1 MIADHARALWHLSSD
16 KSEIRPVQLPEGEW
30 LPVRT
35 QHSLISIGTER
46 LIASGRVPVAL
57 SEEMRVPY
65 QEGELD
71 LPVKYGY
78 SLTGV
83 IDLPGHQAHGQ
94 LVHLL
99 HPHQTVAWVHPEDV
113 FPIPEGIPA
122 RRATLA
128 SNLETAIT
136 ATWDG
141 GVGIG
146 DRVLVV
152 GFGLIGSLVAEVIK
166 RIPGTTVFV
175 AETRKDRLEIAM
187 SYGFAPY
194 QGQPGICDV
203 AFHTSTNQAG
213 LQAAIHSVGTEGE
226 IIELSWYGDREIQ
239 VQLGGTFHSQRK
251 SIRSSQVSQISPQR
265 SPRWDYRRR
274 KEVVFNLLKDSAF
287 DRYLT
292 HSVHFEDLPEFF
304 QALREKAPEGIG
316 WTVDYSSR

>member
-1 MIADHARALWHLSSD
+1 MNPDHARALWHTSAQT
-16 KSEIRPVQLPEGEW
+16 SEIRPASAPEGEW
-30 LPVRT
+30 LPVKT
-35 QHSLISIGTER
+35 LHSLISIGTER
-46 LIASGRVPVAL
+46 LIASGRVPISL
-57 SEEMRVPY
+57 SDEMRVPY
-65 QEGELD
+65 QEGDLD

-78 SLTGV
+78 SLTGM
-83 IDLPGHQAHGQ
+83 IDLPGHPGHAQ

-99 HPHQTVAWVHPEDV
+99 HPHQTIAWVQPEDV
-113 FPIPEGIPA
+113 FPIPDGVTA

-141 GVGIG
+141 GVSIG

-152 GFGLIGSLVAEVIK
+152 GFGLIGALVAEVIR

-175 AETRKDRLEIAM
+175 AETRKDRLQIALE
-187 SYGFAPY
+187 YGFQPY

-213 LQAAIHSVGTEGE
+213 LQAAIRSVGTEGE
-226 IIELSWYGDREIQ
+226 VIELSWYGDREIQ

-265 SPRWDYRRR
+265 SPRWTYRRR
-274 KEVVFNLLKDSAF
+274 KEVVFDLLKDPVF

-292 HSVHFEDLPEFF
+292 HSTSFESLPEFF
-304 QALREKAPEGIG
+304 RVLREKAPEGIG
-316 WTVDYSSR
+316 WTVDYSS